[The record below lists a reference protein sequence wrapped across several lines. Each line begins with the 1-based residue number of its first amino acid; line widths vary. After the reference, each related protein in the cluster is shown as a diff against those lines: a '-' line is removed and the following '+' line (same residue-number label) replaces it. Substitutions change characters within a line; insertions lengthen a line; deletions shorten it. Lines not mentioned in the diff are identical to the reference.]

1 MAAWRRSRQEV
12 FVPLIYRPGELA
24 EVDFFAVEAIVGGRR
39 VSDWLFTLR
48 LMYSGRDFT
57 WLYPWADQT
66 SFLDGHVRAFEHFGG
81 VPERIAY
88 DNLKAKVAQGAGG
101 QRTGAC
107 PPVCGAGR
115 PLRLESHALPA
126 STRAMTRAAW
136 RPAAKGSAAS
146 T

>member
-1 MAAWRRSRQEV
+1 VS
-12 FVPLIYRPGELA
+12 
-24 EVDFFAVEAIVGGRR
+24 GRR
-39 VSDWLFTLR
+39 VSGWLFTLR
-48 LMYSGRDFT
+48 LMYSGRDFA
-57 WLYPWADQT
+57 WLYPWADQA
-66 SFLDGHVRAFEHFGG
+66 SLVDGHVRAFEHLGG
-81 VPERIAY
+81 VPQRIAY